1 MRVGS
6 LCAGYGGLDMAVHEV
21 LGGELAWVADND
33 PGAAAILAHRF
44 PSVPNFGDITAIDW
58 SAVERV
64 DVLTAGFPCQDIS
77 CAGRR
82 AGLREG
88 NRSGLWFHVAR
99 AIKALRPP
107 LVVIENVK
115 ELLSERADSDV
126 EPCPWCLGD
135 TGPESAMRALGAVL
149 ADLAEI
155 GFDAEW
161 VSVPAASAGACHLRW
176 RVFILAWPAAD
187 TGSSRR
193 REVPRGAPGDEGAL
207 ARRTAALDHEPRGA
221 RADASADTEGIGTR
235 EPADEA
241 DTITG
246 GRGARALPGSGGTGA
261 IAAAECPGRQ
271 GREPAASGGGW
282 RSSGGSGQLPAH
294 PQGDGRD
301 EGGAESAR
309 LVRRLDAPL
318 GSRDA
323 PADPA
328 GIGRVGHHEPPPVD
342 SDRQS
347 RSGSRPGDRLAPA
360 DAERGGRGG
369 RPPEPQREPEWGDA
383 ATWHRPGAFGRYEAA
398 VRQHERAFGRLVPAP
413 VAPGRNGDPR
423 LSPVF
428 TEWMMGLPEGWVT
441 DVPGLSRNAQL
452 KALGNGVV
460 PAAAALALALLLE
473 RAGFAEAGEAA

>member
-1 MRVGS
+1 MRTGS
-6 LCAGYGGLDMAVHEV
+6 LCTGYGGLDMAVHEV

-44 PSVPNFGDITAIDW
+44 PSVPNLGDITATDW
-58 SAVERV
+58 SLTEPI

-99 AIKALRPP
+99 AIAALRPA
-107 LVVIENVK
+107 LVVIENVR
-115 ELLSERADSDV
+115 ELLSERADSDM

-241 DTITG
+241 DTIAR
-246 GRGARALPGSGGTGA
+246 GRGAWPVPGGRSAGA
-261 IAAAECPGRQ
+261 A
-271 GREPAASGGGW
+271 
-282 RSSGGSGQLPAH
+282 
-294 PQGDGRD
+294 
-301 EGGAESAR
+301 
-309 LVRRLDAPL
+309 
-318 GSRDA
+318 
-323 PADPA
+323 ADPA
-328 GIGRVGHHEPPPVD
+328 GVRRVGHHEHPPVD

-347 RSGSRPGDRLAPA
+347 RPGPRAGNRLAPA
-360 DAERGGRGG
+360 DAECGGRDR

-383 ATWHRPGAFGRYEAA
+383 AAWHRPGAFGRYEAA